1 MANLPARVA
10 GKGGVR
16 ERGVTLMLVIFV
28 LLALTFAALGL
39 MYFVRYDSEVASNVA
54 VHTEAIQA
62 TDVGLE
68 AANVVL
74 QAHTGF
80 PEASN
85 MAGVSW
91 WYPPTAPGPPPPP
104 SVGFWSG
111 CAQAGS
117 CGAVPGGVVIG
128 GMTFD
133 VEYVI
138 APSGILAAILNGA
151 SQASAGTTSYM
162 TYVAFV
168 NARLSNSNLAAG
180 SYHNM
185 NADIQATIRKVE

>member
-1 MANLPARVA
+1 MANLKTRGT
-10 GKGGVR
+10 GKGGAR
-16 ERGVTLMLVIFV
+16 ERGITLMLVIFV

-54 VHTEAIQA
+54 VHTEAMQA

-91 WYPPTAPGPPPPP
+91 WYPPTALGPPPPP
-104 SVGFWSG
+104 STGFWSG
-111 CAQAGS
+111 CAGAGT
-117 CGAVPGGVVIG
+117 CGVVPGGVVIG
-128 GMTFD
+128 GTTFD
-133 VEYVI
+133 VEYVV
-138 APSGILAAILNGA
+138 APSEAPAAILNGA
-151 SQASAGTTSYM
+151 SQSSGNATSYM
-162 TYVAFV
+162 TYTAYV
-168 NARLSNSNLAAG
+168 NARLSNSNLAVG
-180 SYHNM
+180 SFHNM

>member
-1 MANLPARVA
+1 MARLKTRGT
-10 GKGGVR
+10 GKGRTR
-16 ERGVTLMLVIFV
+16 ERGITLMLAIFV

-39 MYFVRYDSEVASNVA
+39 MYFVRYDSEMASNAA
-54 VHTEAIQA
+54 VHTEAMQA

-74 QAHTGF
+74 QAHAGF

-85 MAGVSW
+85 MGGVSW
-91 WYPPTAPGPPPPP
+91 WYPPTGLGPPPPP

-111 CAQAGS
+111 CAGAGT
-117 CGAVPGGVVIG
+117 CGVVPGGVVIG
-128 GMTFD
+128 GTTFD

-138 APSGILAAILNGA
+138 APSGAPAAILNGA
-151 SQASAGTTSYM
+151 GPSSRNVTSYM
-162 TYVAFV
+162 TYTAYV
-168 NARLSNSNLAAG
+168 NARLSNGSLAVG

-185 NADIQATIRKVE
+185 NANIQATIRKVD